1 MKSKR
6 FEVLAARPVNQDCFV
21 QECPE
26 MGFIAMD
33 SPYDPAPSLKIEGGR
48 VTEMDGKRREDF
60 DFNDSFIADNAMEVT
75 SHGWQ
80 AG

>member
-1 MKSKR
+1 M
-6 FEVLAARPVNQDCFV
+6 

-60 DFNDSFIADNAMEVT
+60 DFNDSFIADHAIDLAVAEVWLT
-75 SHGWQ
+75 SAGAKKKSHGWQ